1 MLDVT
6 RLRVLVAVSRH
17 GSVTA
22 AAHALNYAQPSVSHH
37 LARLEAETGTKLVQ
51 RVGRGIRL
59 TDAGRL
65 LAERATEVIGRLDAA
80 ENELAVFAGLRAGRL
95 RLAAFPSA
103 LGTIVPTAAAILHDR
118 HPGFDLRLTEAEPPE
133 ALRMLRA
140 GYVDVALIFRHQP
153 DDAGAARRAAPHALA
168 PAAALDDPEIPIA
181 PADRDDLREQVLLS
195 EPMYLIMP
203 DTAVCGGDPPLATAV
218 TELWPADLARLSDQR
233 WIAGCDRCR
242 EHLLRQCAAAG
253 FTPRISFTTDDF
265 VAAQA
270 LVTAGLGVTLLPALA
285 LRAARNPGIRT
296 ARLRGTRRSVVAI
309 RYGEAPDPPATTLLL
324 DALRAAA
331 GAPGRSESVSRPE
344 PPVVSAVPAGSALP
358 EPAAAPLP
366 SPPLPSRPL
375 PSRPLPSRPLPS
387 GRAANRRP
395 SRCIGFSTL

>member
-6 RLRVLVAVSRH
+6 RLRVLIAVSRH

-51 RVGRGIRL
+51 RAGRGIRL

-65 LAERATEVIGRLDAA
+65 LAERAIEVIGRLDAA

-140 GYVDVALIFRHQP
+140 GYVDVALVFRHEADEGTGARRPAARLTAAAESAGAVLP
-153 DDAGAARRAAPHALA
+153 DDPPTA
-168 PAAALDDPEIPIA
+168 I
-181 PADRDDLREQVLLS
+181 ADRDDLREQVLLS

-203 DTAVCGGDPPLATAV
+203 DTAVCGGEPPLAAAV
-218 TELWPADLARLSDQR
+218 TELWPADLARLADQR

-296 ARLRGTRRSVVAI
+296 ARLRGTRRSVVAL

-331 GAPGRSESVSRPE
+331 GGPGRSESVSRPE
-344 PPVVSAVPAGSALP
+344 ISAAP
-358 EPAAAPLP
+358 EPAAAPA
-366 SPPLPSRPL
+366 
-375 PSRPLPSRPLPS
+375 
-387 GRAANRRP
+387 G
-395 SRCIGFSTL
+395 